1 MITLLAE
8 VAITPG
14 FYFRY
19 GPIGVALG
27 VLIPLAVLYAIFLY
41 RRHSELSPKL
51 RIGLGILR
59 AIVYGVIILLLFA
72 PVINE
77 TKKISIPSNILVLLD
92 VSESMSIEDRRSRPG
107 ELADA
112 AAALGKIPIKD
123 LAQESVSELPVDLQ
137 SEVGKVS
144 RLDLAKG
151 ILGLPELAIL
161 RESTDATHVS
171 SYTFGEKLT
180 SSSDDPNDDTP

>member
-8 VAITPG
+8 VATTPG

-112 AAALGKIPIKD
+112 AAAFSAGTVVQPWVRGVRGGNYASLSYYYQGPM
-123 LAQESVSELPVDLQ
+123 LRAAW
-137 SEVGKVS
+137 
-144 RLDLAKG
+144 LDK
-151 ILGLPELAIL
+151 
-161 RESTDATHVS
+161 
-171 SYTFGEKLT
+171 
-180 SSSDDPNDDTP
+180 